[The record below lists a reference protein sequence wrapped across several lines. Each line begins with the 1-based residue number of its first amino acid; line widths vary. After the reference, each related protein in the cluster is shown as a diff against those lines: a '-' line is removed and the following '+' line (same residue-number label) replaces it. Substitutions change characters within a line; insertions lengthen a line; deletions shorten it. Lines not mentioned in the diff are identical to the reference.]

1 MRNIK
6 IIFSVLIFIFFINFL
21 LGNFCFAAEDVEINF
36 FYSDRCPHCAAEKIF
51 LKELEIKYPEIEIN
65 YHSVTDPA
73 SLEVFKKLCEKCA
86 EAEKYLGLVP
96 LTFVEDDFFPGFD
109 DEKGIGKKIE
119 DSIQKHIEGFSKD
132 NGETKKTITLPII
145 GRIDIDNYSLPLQ
158 TIILGF
164 FDGFNVCSLGALVLI
179 LGLVLAL
186 RSRFKIFLFGGI
198 FILITAIIY
207 GILIFLWYQLFNLLV
222 SYMKMMQALIG
233 LLGVGGGF
241 YFLKE
246 FIKFRKQGPVCEM
259 GNGGLISNLSSKMQE
274 LMKNPRSTVLV
285 ITSIIGFAAIITI
298 VEFPCS
304 AVVPVLFAGIL
315 ANSGISGLE
324 YLLYIALFVFFYMF
338 DEVLIFLVACFTM
351 NIWFASPKF
360 VTWLTLAE
368 AFMFFVLG
376 FYYLIGF

>member
-1 MRNIK
+1 MRNRK
-6 IIFSVLIFIFFINFL
+6 IIFSLFIIVFFISL
-21 LGNFCFAAEDVEINF
+21 LSENFCFASERVEINF

-51 LKELEIKYPEIEIN
+51 LKELETKYPQIEIN
-65 YHSVTDPA
+65 YYLAIDPA
-73 SLEVFKKLCEKCA
+73 SIEAFNELCKKYV

-96 LTFVEDDFFPGFD
+96 LTFIGDDFFPGFD
-109 DEKGIGKKIE
+109 DENNIGLNIENAIRKQLKYPLLGKGRGKIKIP
-119 DSIQKHIEGFSKD
+119 IL
-132 NGETKKTITLPII
+132 GEIYLEY
-145 GRIDIDNYSLPLQ
+145 YSLPLQ

-198 FILITAIIY
+198 FILITAVIY
-207 GILIFLWYQLFNLLV
+207 GILIFLWYQLFNLLA
-222 SYMKMMQALIG
+222 SYMKTMQILIG
-233 LLGVGGGF
+233 LLGVGGGI
-241 YFLKE
+241 YFLRE
-246 FIKFRKQGPVCEM
+246 FLKFRKKGPTCEM
-259 GNGGLISNLSSKMQE
+259 VSGGLISNLSSKMQE
-274 LMKNPRSTVLV
+274 LMKNPRSTILI
-285 ITSIIGFAAIITI
+285 ITSIIGFAAVITI

-324 YLLYIALFVFFYMF
+324 YLLYIALFVFFYML
-338 DEVLIFLVACFTM
+338 DEILIFLVACFTL

-368 AFMFFVLG
+368 AIMFFVLG

>member
-1 MRNIK
+1 MKK
-6 IIFSVLIFIFFINFL
+6 IIILPILFFIFFGLNNL
-21 LGNFCFAAEDVEINF
+21 NFCFASGYVEINF

-51 LKELEIKYPEIEIN
+51 LEKIKTKYPEVKIN
-65 YHSVTDPA
+65 YLLATEPA
-73 SLEVFKKLCEKCA
+73 SFEVFKQLCQKGVD
-86 EAEKYLGLVP
+86 AEKYLGLVP

-109 DEKGIGKKIE
+109 DEQGIGKSIE
-119 DSIQKHIEGFSKD
+119 DSIQNHIKGLSEEKEK
-132 NGETKKTITLPII
+132 NKKTINLPII
-145 GRIDIDNYSLPLQ
+145 GEINVDNYSLPLQ

-198 FILITAIIY
+198 FILITAVIY
-207 GILIFLWYQLFNLLV
+207 GILIFLWYQLFNLLA
-222 SYMKMMQALIG
+222 SYMKVMEILIG
-233 LLGVGGGF
+233 LLGIGGGF

-246 FIKFRKQGPVCEM
+246 FLRFRKKGPTCET
-259 GNGGLISNLSSKMQE
+259 GGGGLISNLSSKMQE
-274 LMKNPRSTVLV
+274 LMKNPKSTVLIVVSVISFAAV
-285 ITSIIGFAAIITI
+285 ITV

-315 ANSGISGLE
+315 ANAGVSGLE
-324 YLLYIALFVFFYMF
+324 YILYIALFVLFYMI
-338 DEVLIFLVACFTM
+338 DEIIVFLIACFTM
-351 NIWFASPKF
+351 NIWFASPRF

-368 AFMFFVLG
+368 SIMFFVLG